1 MKIGILTFHRA
12 HNYGAVLQAYALQTY
27 LQSLNHTVE
36 LIDYRNEELLNVYK
50 WFDFNRFKT
59 RHLNNIYKEL
69 KLILPRKKRFKKF
82 DEFINRYLNLSPKE
96 YSLNSYDVIIIGSD
110 QVWNTNLTN
119 GFDNMYWGNFKINN
133 NCKLISYAA
142 SMQDEIP
149 NGNISKIKKF
159 LNNFNYISVRE
170 DSIAKILGTITNQNI
185 SVVIDP
191 TLLLS
196 KNQWKNLCSE
206 RIIKKPYL
214 LLYQVRKNNKAPKI
228 AEIIAQKL
236 NLKLIYL
243 SAGID
248 KNYSNEVIAAGP
260 LDYINLFK
268 YADFVVCTSFHGTVF
283 SIIFNRPFC
292 SVLLNDGKDNRV
304 KSLLNKLNLNERGVE
319 NYNDAILNDINWEKV
334 QNSLSILKNNSKK
347 YISQFID
354 SRL

>member
-36 LIDYRNEELLNVYK
+36 FIDYRNEELLNVYK

-59 RHLNNIYKEL
+59 KHLNNIYKEL

-96 YSLNSYDVIIIGSD
+96 YSLNSYNLIIIGSD

-119 GFDNMYWGNFKINN
+119 GFDNMYWGNFNIHNN
-133 NCKLISYAA
+133 SKLVSYAA

-149 NGNISKIKKF
+149 NDNISRIKKY
-159 LNNFNYISVRE
+159 LNNFTYISVRE
-170 DSIAKILGTITNQNI
+170 DSIAKTLNSITNKNI

-196 KNQWKNLCSE
+196 KNQWNNLCCE
-206 RIIKKPYL
+206 RIIKEPYL
-214 LLYQVRKNNKAPKI
+214 LLYQVRKDNKAKRI
-228 AEIIAQKL
+228 AEMIAQKL
-236 NLKLIYL
+236 NLRLIYL

-248 KNYSNEVIAAGP
+248 KNNSNEVATAGP
-260 LDYINLFK
+260 LDFINLFR
-268 YADFVVCTSFHGTVF
+268 YADFTVCTSFHGTVF
-283 SIIFNRPFC
+283 SIIFNIPFC

-304 KSLLNKLNLNERGVE
+304 KDLLYKLALNERCIE
-319 NYNDAILNDINWEKV
+319 NYNDTILNDINWENV
-334 QNSLSILKNNSKK
+334 HNNLSILKNNSKK
-347 YISQFID
+347 YISQFIK
-354 SRL
+354 

>member
-36 LIDYRNEELLNVYK
+36 FIDYRNEELLNVYK

-133 NCKLISYAA
+133 NCKLVSYAA

-185 SVVIDP
+185 SVVI
-191 TLLLS
+191 
-196 KNQWKNLCSE
+196 
-206 RIIKKPYL
+206 
-214 LLYQVRKNNKAPKI
+214 
-228 AEIIAQKL
+228 AQKL

-248 KNYSNEVIAAGP
+248 KNNSNEVIAAGP
-260 LDYINLFK
+260 LDFINLFK

-283 SIIFNRPFC
+283 SIIFNIPFC

-304 KSLLNKLNLNERGVE
+304 KSLLNKLNLNERGVK
-319 NYNDAILNDINWEKV
+319 NYNDAILNDINWGKV

>member
-36 LIDYRNEELLNVYK
+36 FIDYRNEELLNVYK

-69 KLILPRKKRFKKF
+69 KLILPREKRFKKF

-133 NCKLISYAA
+133 NCKLVSYAA
-142 SMQDEIP
+142 SMQDKIL
-149 NGNISKIKKF
+149 NDNISRIKKY
-159 LNNFNYISVRE
+159 LNNFTYISVRE
-170 DSIAKILGTITNQNI
+170 DSIAKTLNSITNKNI

-196 KNQWKNLCSE
+196 KNQWNNLCGE
-206 RIIKKPYL
+206 KMIKEPYL
-214 LLYQVRKNNKAPKI
+214 LLYQVRKDNKAKRI
-228 AEIIAQKL
+228 AEMIAQKR
-236 NLKLIYL
+236 NLRLIYL

-248 KNYSNEVIAAGP
+248 KNNSHEVATAGP
-260 LDYINLFK
+260 LDFINLFK
-268 YADFVVCTSFHGTVF
+268 HADFTVCTSFHGTVF
-283 SIIFNRPFC
+283 SIIFNIPFC

-304 KSLLNKLNLNERGVE
+304 KDLLYKLNLKERGVE
-319 NYNDAILNDINWEKV
+319 NYNDAILNDINWENV
-334 QNSLSILKNNSKK
+334 HNCLSILKDNSKK
-347 YISQFID
+347 YISHFI
-354 SRL
+354 RQ

>member
-36 LIDYRNEELLNVYK
+36 FIDYRNEELLNVYK

-82 DEFINRYLNLSPKE
+82 DEFINRYLNLSQKE

-119 GFDNMYWGNFKINN
+119 GFDNMYWGNFKIHNN
-133 NCKLISYAA
+133 SKLVSYAA

-149 NGNISKIKKF
+149 NDNISRIKKY
-159 LNNFNYISVRE
+159 LNNFTCISVRE
-170 DSIAKILGTITNQNI
+170 DSIAKTLSSITNKNI

-196 KNQWKNLCSE
+196 KNQWNNLCGE
-206 RIIKKPYL
+206 RIIKEPYL
-214 LLYQVRKNNKAPKI
+214 LLYQVRKDNKAKRI
-228 AEIIAQKL
+228 AEMIAQKL
-236 NLKLIYL
+236 NLRLIYL

-248 KNYSNEVIAAGP
+248 KNNSNEVATAGP
-260 LDYINLFK
+260 LDFINLFR
-268 YADFVVCTSFHGTVF
+268 YADFTVCTSFHGTVF
-283 SIIFNRPFC
+283 SIIFNIPFC

-304 KSLLNKLNLNERGVE
+304 KNLLYKLDLNERGVE
-319 NYNDAILNDINWEKV
+319 NYNDAILNEINWE
-334 QNSLSILKNNSKK
+334 NIHNRLSILKNNSKK
-347 YISQFID
+347 YISNFTK
-354 SRL
+354 